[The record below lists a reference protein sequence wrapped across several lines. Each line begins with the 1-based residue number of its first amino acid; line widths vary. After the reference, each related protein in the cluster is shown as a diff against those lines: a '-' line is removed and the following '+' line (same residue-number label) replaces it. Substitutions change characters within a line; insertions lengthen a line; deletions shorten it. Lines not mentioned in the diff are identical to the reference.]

1 MKYTFRFRGLWMFS
15 VKSNLNLF
23 ASAHS
28 VLCDMIIEPLK
39 QVSCKD
45 FKYIYNERVSSVI
58 PVDIF
63 NEML

>member
-1 MKYTFRFRGLWMFS
+1 MFS